1 MAQPQFAVR
10 KSGASA
16 TLPQGGQTSVISA
29 TGAELVVSQHVTR
42 PGFSPLDLLYAA
54 LASCIVISARQAAQ
68 KMGVLDQLG
77 DVRADVTGDKAS
89 EGPNRV
95 ERFHVHIEID
105 GPLDAAT
112 KRRIAEAA
120 EFELCTV
127 GNTLR
132 GSPAFSPG

>member
-1 MAQPQFAVR
+1 MPQTAIR

-16 TLPQGGQTSVISA
+16 RLPPGGQTEVASA
-29 TGAELVVSQHVTR
+29 TGGELTVSQHMIR
-42 PGFSPLDLLYAA
+42 PGFSPVDLLYAA

-68 KMGVLDQLG
+68 KLGVLEQLG
-77 DVRADVTGDKAS
+77 EVRANVTGDKAT

-95 ERFHVHIEID
+95 ERFHVKVEID
-105 GPLDAAT
+105 GPLDVAT

-132 GSPAFSPG
+132 GSPAFVLAD